1 MQENPTY
8 PAANIAAPI
17 VEEHF
22 QRHLEEALKKGE
34 TELAPRPDA
43 RAVASIINA
52 AFWASFRPEEGR
64 FPKISIAYLPPEQAR
79 QPLVFEHSMPLTA
92 GVLTKLAPAV
102 ERPEIHLG
110 VWTFGEEL
118 RVWGATRTIPFYC
131 FVLEDVEP
139 GLLVVKHRRLDGFGK
154 YANVVVL
161 KGEQVKVID
170 ESGTSLPDCPALLK
184 ALLAFTSAATNGP
197 HHALNV
203 LVQLSASMRAQGH
216 GGSLLVVPTG
226 SERWRESISQPILYS
241 VTPEFSALSRL
252 LRQKV
257 DYDDRR
263 QWESEIRRA
272 VDMIGGLLIAM
283 WNYMGW
289 DNASTIA
296 TEVERPQRTYPRA
309 MLASV
314 AIVSLS
320 YVVPVAAM
328 WMTGLAPSA
337 WETGSWAEV
346 ASLVGGPLLRIGLIV
361 GGMISGFGM
370 FNALVMSY
378 SRLPLAMSQ
387 DGMLPKF
394 FSKLHRQ
401 SRAPWVAIVFLACCW
416 ACCLGL
422 GFERL
427 VTLDILLYGASLGLE
442 FAALIWLRF
451 REPELKRPF
460 RVPGGKFGA
469 IAVGV
474 APMLLLAFSII
485 RSQHEQVLGMS
496 SFAFGLVLIGAG
508 VLAYLVNTALK
519 PLGWAGAKEVER
531 IA

>member
-118 RVWGATRTIPFYC
+118 RVWGATRNIPSYC
-131 FVLEDVEP
+131 FVLEDIEP
-139 GLLVVKHRRLDGFGK
+139 GLLVVKHRRRGGFGK

-272 VDMIGGLLIAM
+272 VDMIGGLTAVDGATVINDHYEVLAFGAKIARPDGRPPVEK
-283 WNYMGW
+283 WVV
-289 DNASTIA
+289 
-296 TEVERPQRTYPRA
+296 TEP
-309 MLASV
+309 
-314 AIVSLS
+314 IVGN
-320 YVVPVAAM
+320 VPVVVHSTEHGGTRHLSAAQF
-328 WMTGLAPSA
+328 
-337 WETGSWAEV
+337 V
-346 ASLVGGPLLRIGLIV
+346 QDQRDSL
-361 GGMISGFGM
+361 
-370 FNALVMSY
+370 ALV
-378 SRLPLAMSQ
+378 ASQ
-387 DGMLPKF
+387 DGRFTVFAWSPCEGMVHA
-394 FSKLHRQ
+394 HRVE
-401 SRAPWVAIVFLACCW
+401 S
-416 ACCLGL
+416 
-422 GFERL
+422 
-427 VTLDILLYGASLGLE
+427 LL
-442 FAALIWLRF
+442 
-451 REPELKRPF
+451 
-460 RVPGGKFGA
+460 
-469 IAVGV
+469 
-474 APMLLLAFSII
+474 M
-485 RSQHEQVLGMS
+485 
-496 SFAFGLVLIGAG
+496 
-508 VLAYLVNTALK
+508 
-519 PLGWAGAKEVER
+519 
-531 IA
+531 